1 VGLPR
6 HPAVAYL
13 FLVRPIQRHTIASVL
28 AVAVVAFFGCSMM
41 ASRVLAED
49 ENKAG
54 PCTMALEQ
62 SAVCESANQ
71 RALEI
76 MRTRNL
82 EAITVVLDVH
92 SGSLVAF
99 AASDPAKLDVTT
111 PLLPLSTVKL
121 MVAASWLDHEQGKTS
136 GSPDG
141 QRLVSDMIV
150 SGNDNAGRRIASALR
165 TSIGAESV
173 LKDLERYG
181 FPFFGTSATPEK
193 DTKFWIE
200 VAPQW
205 RDRLTPA
212 LSYHSLS
219 TQAARQDWEDTLSLG
234 EAHFKVTALHVSR
247 FLQAVGNGGLMIPT
261 VSRVEKTNAQTKSDA
276 PSNPRRIMR
285 GSAALKLQAAMRAV
299 VERGTAKSVA
309 NVLADTGWQ
318 IGGKTG
324 TGPGPNA
331 PGPESDGWFAGLI
344 FDPQG
349 NARFTTAT
357 FVKRGGYGGGN
368 AAWISAELARFLIRT
383 NAGRQ

>member
-1 VGLPR
+1 
-6 HPAVAYL
+6 VAYL
-13 FLVRPIQRHTIASVL
+13 FLVRSIQRHTTIASVL
-28 AVAVVAFFGCSMM
+28 AAAVVALSGCSVM

-49 ENKAG
+49 ENKTG
-54 PCTMALEQ
+54 PCTTALEQ
-62 SAVCESANQ
+62 NAVCESANE

-99 AASDPAKLDVTT
+99 VASDPGKLDVTT
-111 PLLPLSTVKL
+111 GLLPLSTVKL
-121 MVAASWLDHEQGKTS
+121 MVAASWWDHEQGKTA
-136 GSPDG
+136 GSPES
-141 QRLVSDMIV
+141 QSLLSDMIV
-150 SGNDNAGRRIASALR
+150 SGNDDAGRRIASALR

-181 FPFFGTSATPEK
+181 FPFSGTLTTPKK
-193 DTKFWIE
+193 DTKFWTE

-212 LSYHSLS
+212 LAYHSLG
-219 TQAARQDWEDTLSLG
+219 TQAARQEWEDTLSLG
-234 EAHFKVTALHVSR
+234 EAHFKITALHLSR

-261 VSRVEKTNAQTKSDA
+261 MARVEKTNAQTKSDA
-276 PSNPRRIMR
+276 RSNPRRIMR
-285 GSAALKLQAAMRAV
+285 ESAALNLQAAMRAV
-299 VERGTAKSVA
+299 VERGAAKSVA

-349 NARFTTAT
+349 NARFTIAT
-357 FVKRGGYGGGN
+357 FVKHGGHGGGN
-368 AAWISAELARFLIRT
+368 AAWISAELARFLIGT
-383 NAGRQ
+383 NSGRQ